1 MDKMKSE
8 IVKSSKTGITIQIKI
23 PKDEKEMLT
32 TEEYIEMAVNQA
44 KLIAME
50 QQVQKN
56 KGKNSEPQ

>member
-50 QQVQKN
+50 QQVHPKIN
-56 KGKNSEPQ
+56 TNNE